1 VTSLLLRCT
10 KEVDEDLRN
19 MHDAVC
25 SISDVAAQQQ
35 ETLFKGMTNGQ
46 G

>member
-1 VTSLLLRCT
+1 LLRCT

-19 MHDAVC
+19 MHDAV
-25 SISDVAAQQQ
+25 SGDVAVQQQ
-35 ETLFKGMTNGQ
+35 ETLFEGMTNGQ